1 MQNTNFKAPIKVNPY
16 EHQVRAFNFVMNL
29 CGVVEGGD
37 ANSPLRRHGSCAL
50 LMEM

>member
-1 MQNTNFKAPIKVNPY
+1 MENMILKAPIKVNPY
-16 EHQVRAFNFVMNL
+16 EHQAKAFKFAMSL

-37 ANSPLRRHGSCAL
+37 ASSPLKRSGSCAL